1 MRCTVPSVSVGPVRQ
16 TRGEARIEEILRA
29 ALDVIQREGLG
40 AGTHRTVADA
50 SGVPLGSLTY
60 YFPTKEDLL
69 REALLLFVEEEIAR
83 LAVLAAALA
92 GRSLEP
98 EQVATGFAA
107 LLEASDP
114 EQISQF
120 EIYLEAARM
129 PALQEAAAE
138 CFAAYEK
145 VAEAG
150 LRAAGVP
157 DPERRAPFVVAL
169 ADGLGLRRA
178 AAPGTAPDLRDAL
191 IELTR

>member
-1 MRCTVPSVSVGPVRQ
+1 MAVRQ
-16 TRGEARIEEILRA
+16 ARGVERHARILRA
-29 ALDVIQREGLG
+29 ALVVVYREGV
-40 AGTHRTVADA
+40 AGVTHRTVADEA
-50 SGVPLGSLTY
+50 GVPLGSLTY

-83 LAVLAAALA
+83 LSVLAAALA

-120 EIYLEAARM
+120 ELYLEAARR

-145 VAEAG
+145 VAEAA
-150 LRAAGVP
+150 LRAAGVA
-157 DPERRAPFVVAL
+157 DPERKAPLVVAL

-178 AAPGTAPDLRDAL
+178 AAPGSAPELRDAL
-191 IELTR
+191 LELTR

>member
-1 MRCTVPSVSVGPVRQ
+1 MAVRQ
-16 TRGEARIEEILRA
+16 ARGVERHARILRA
-29 ALDVIQREGLG
+29 ALAVCRREGV
-40 AGTHRTVADA
+40 AGVSHRTVAEEA
-50 SGVPLGSLTY
+50 GVPLGSLTY
-60 YFPTKEDLL
+60 YFPTKDDLL

-83 LAVLAAALA
+83 LSVLAAALA

-120 EIYLEAARM
+120 ELYLEAARR
-129 PALQEAAAE
+129 PALRDAAAE
-138 CFAAYEK
+138 CFAAYEQ
-145 VAEAG
+145 VAVAA

-157 DPERRAPFVVAL
+157 DPEHRASLVVAM

-178 AAPGTAPDLRDAL
+178 AAPGTGPELRDAL
-191 IELTR
+191 LALTR